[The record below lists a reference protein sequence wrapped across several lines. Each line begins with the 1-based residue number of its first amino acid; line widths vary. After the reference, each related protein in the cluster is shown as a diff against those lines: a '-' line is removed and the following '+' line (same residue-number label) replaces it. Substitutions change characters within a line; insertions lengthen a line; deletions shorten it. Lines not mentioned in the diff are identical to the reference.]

1 MLGPAVQNQV
11 RMLVRHSVTVL
22 MLAVAMAVLA
32 PSRAL
37 AHAGLSAPVAS
48 SYQAEVAQT
57 PPGIEAK
64 VVDGDQRLWLRAA
77 PSLTVVVTGLRGEPY
92 LRFAPS
98 GVWENQSSPTT
109 YLNKP
114 RPQVPP
120 HGAVPGAPPRW
131 KRVSTGHSFQ
141 WHEDRLHSLAATARS
156 GAARFVG
163 TWTVPLTV
171 GGKQGHIT
179 GGLSYKPNP
188 SILWFW
194 PLVVLTVCCGLLL
207 RMKSPRVDGVMALV
221 LGATTLV
228 AIIVARAGRGLFGRP
243 DISTGGV
250 IEFGAYAAIA
260 LAGLC
265 LLAFPRRRDT
275 GVAIAAVVGFAVGVG
290 LIPVLTRG
298 FVLSALPD
306 TLQRVAV
313 SLTLAG
319 CVSCLL
325 VLVLGQRTRAKA
337 KS

>member
-1 MLGPAVQNQV
+1 MLGPAVQNQGH
-11 RMLVRHSVTVL
+11 MLVRNVLTVL
-22 MLAVAMAVLA
+22 MLAVAMAVLS

-37 AHAGLSAPVAS
+37 AHAGLSAPVAT
-48 SYQAEVAQT
+48 SYLAKVAQT
-57 PPGIEAK
+57 PPGIDAK
-64 VVDGDQRLWLRAA
+64 VVDGDQRLWLRVA

-92 LRFAPS
+92 LRFDPS
-98 GVWENQSSPTT
+98 GVWVNQSSPTT

-120 HGAVPGAPPRW
+120 RGAVPGAPPRW
-131 KRVSTGHSFQ
+131 KRISSGHTYQ

-156 GAARFVG
+156 GAARFIG
-163 TWTVPLTV
+163 TWSVPLTV
-171 GGKQGHIT
+171 DGKPARIT
-179 GGLSYKPNP
+179 GGLSYAPNP

-194 PLVVLTVCCGLLL
+194 PLVVLAVCSGLLL
-207 RMKSPRVDGVMALV
+207 RLKSPRVDGVMALT
-221 LGATTLV
+221 LAATTLV
-228 AIIVARAGRGLFGRP
+228 AIILARAGRGFFGRP
-243 DISTGGV
+243 DITTGGV
-250 IEFGAYAAIA
+250 IEFAAYAAIA
-260 LAGLC
+260 VAGLC

-306 TLQRVAV
+306 TLQRIAV

-325 VLVLGQRTRAKA
+325 VLVLGQRSSARAKR
-337 KS
+337 

>member
-1 MLGPAVQNQV
+1 
-11 RMLVRHSVTVL
+11 MLVRRAITVL
-22 MLAVAMAVLA
+22 IAAIALAALA
-32 PSRAL
+32 PARAL
-37 AHAGLSAPVAS
+37 AHAGLSAPVAT
-48 SYQAEVAQT
+48 SYLAEVAQT

-92 LRFAPS
+92 LRFMPS
-98 GVWENQSSPTT
+98 GVWENQNSPTT

-120 HGAVPGAPPRW
+120 RGAVPSAPPRW
-131 KRVSTGHSFQ
+131 KLISTSHTYQ

-156 GAARFVG
+156 GAARFIG
-163 TWTVPLTV
+163 TWSVPLTV
-171 GGKQGHIT
+171 DGKAARIT

-194 PLVVLTVCCGLLL
+194 PLIVLAVCCGLLL
-207 RMKSPRVDGVMALV
+207 RLKSPRLDGVMALV
-221 LGATTLV
+221 LSVTTLL
-228 AIIVARAGRGLFGRP
+228 AIIVARAGRGLYGRP
-243 DISTGGV
+243 DISTGAV
-250 IEFGAYAAIA
+250 IEFAVYAALAI
-260 LAGLC
+260 AGLC

-325 VLVLGQRTRAKA
+325 VLVLGQRSGAKA

>member
-1 MLGPAVQNQV
+1 
-11 RMLVRHSVTVL
+11 MLVRRS
-22 MLAVAMAVLA
+22 LALLLLALAMAVLA

-37 AHAGLSAPVAS
+37 AHAGNSAPVAT
-48 SYQAEVAQT
+48 SYQAKVAQT
-57 PPGIEAK
+57 PPGLEAK
-64 VVDGDQRLWLRAA
+64 VVDGDQQLWLRAA
-77 PSLTVVVTGLRGEPY
+77 PTLTVVVTGLRGEPY
-92 LRFAPS
+92 LRFDQG
-98 GVWENQSSPTT
+98 GVWENQNSPTT
-109 YLNKP
+109 YLNKS

-120 HGAVPGAPPRW
+120 RGAVPGAPPRW
-131 KRVSTGHSFQ
+131 KRVSTGHTFR
-141 WHEDRLHSLAATARS
+141 WHEDRLHSLAATARG

-163 TWTVPLTV
+163 TWNVPVTM
-171 GGKQGHIT
+171 GGKPAHIT
-179 GGLSYKPNP
+179 GGLSYAPNP

-194 PLVVLTVCCGLLL
+194 PLIVLAVCCALLL
-207 RMKSPRVDGVMALV
+207 RLKSPRVDGVMALV
-221 LGATTLV
+221 VSATTLV
-228 AIIVARAGRGLFGRP
+228 AIILARAGRGFFGRP
-243 DISTGGV
+243 DISTGAV
-250 IEFGAYAAIA
+250 IEFAAYAAIA

-290 LIPVLTRG
+290 LVPALTRG

-325 VLVLGQRTRAKA
+325 LLVLGQRSRAKA